1 LGFILVVVFVRED
14 EDGKMTNK
22 ELWVHIEISTRHGE
36 LDPEQHRYIHDKA
49 EKLLKYFG
57 RLMAIEVAVTHGKH
71 TWEVEILVSA
81 EHKHDFVARE
91 SGSTPE
97 AAMDLCVHK
106 IEHQLRRYKE
116 KVQHHKGD
124 VTHGSA
130 SGRSSEHSQMPEAAE
145 GDSDEV

>member
-1 LGFILVVVFVRED
+1 LEPD
-14 EDGKMTNK
+14 Q
-22 ELWVHIEISTRHGE
+22 
-36 LDPEQHRYIHDKA
+36 QHYVHDKA

-57 RLMAIEVAVTHGKH
+57 RLMAIEVAVDHGKH
-71 TWEVEILVSA
+71 GWNVEILVSA

-91 SGSTPE
+91 AGSTPE

-124 VTHGSA
+124 VTHGGLSP
-130 SGRSSEHSQMPEAAE
+130 RSSDHPPAPQASET
-145 GDSDEV
+145 DSDEF